1 MNRISISTEERDQ
14 ATFALRVAA
23 DRYTENAQICRE
35 ETRSA
40 HSTIAKRLA
49 EQFDRQATEARTL
62 ADILDERGA

>member
-23 DRYTENAQICRE
+23 DRYAEHAKTCRE
-35 ETRSA
+35 ECDN
-40 HSTIAKRLA
+40 STMAKRLA

-62 ADILDERGA
+62 ADILDEREAR